1 MKNKVLDRFHRVTIV
16 MLAIAFVTVIAIGC
30 KGYGKPPTKDEA
42 STRST
47 EVEQPEDGDA
57 DTDE

>member
-1 MKNKVLDRFHRVTIV
+1 MKNKMLDRFNQATIV
-16 MLAIAFVTVIAIGC
+16 ILAIAFVTVIAVGC

-47 EVEQPEDGDA
+47 SVEQPDGGTAA
-57 DTDE
+57 DDD

>member
-1 MKNKVLDRFHRVTIV
+1 MKNKVLDCLNHVTIAV
-16 MLAIAFVTVIAIGC
+16 LAIAFVTVIAVGC

-47 EVEQPEDGDA
+47 AIEQPADGDA
-57 DTDE
+57 DSDE